1 VTPPSECGLLP
12 GVMRAELL
20 ARGQLREET
29 IRLPELRQAVRE
41 GRRVC
46 CMNSVRGVYD
56 VGVQWGPPGRAAAA
70 PSTAWRGALGAIGR
84 RWCGKPS

>member
-1 VTPPSECGLLP
+1 MTPPSDCGLLP

-20 ARGQLREET
+20 DRRQMREQT
-29 IRLPELRQAVRE
+29 VTLPQLRQAVRE

-56 VGVQWGPPGRAAAA
+56 VNVLFGPAEQASATP
-70 PSTAWRGALGAIGR
+70 
-84 RWCGKPS
+84 CGIL